1 MSNFVEH
8 PHHRKLAVIR
18 QSCVTTGESKAGTEP
33 TDLLV
38 RLKNEAYRPLCSDF
52 PGTSMCINAEV
63 AQEVEATEIENLSTV
78 KYY

>member
-52 PGTSMCINAEV
+52 PGASMCINAEV